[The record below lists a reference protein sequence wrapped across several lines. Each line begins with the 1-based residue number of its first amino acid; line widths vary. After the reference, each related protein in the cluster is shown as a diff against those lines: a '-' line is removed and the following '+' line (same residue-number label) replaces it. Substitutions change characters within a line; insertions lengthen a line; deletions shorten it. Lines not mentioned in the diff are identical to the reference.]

1 MTEYIVKWAHPIP
14 EPTNQR
20 VVDRIHELGPQ
31 SGLDATP
38 IIGLDKFLKRGEI
51 VLK

>member
-1 MTEYIVKWAHPIP
+1 MGTSDSR
-14 EPTNQR
+14 TNYKT

-38 IIGLDKFLKRGEI
+38 IIELDKFLKRDEI
-51 VLK
+51 ALK

>member
-1 MTEYIVKWAHPIP
+1 MTEYIVKMPHPIP
-14 EPTNQR
+14 ELTNVP

-38 IIGLDKFLKRGEI
+38 IIGLDKWLKKVEI